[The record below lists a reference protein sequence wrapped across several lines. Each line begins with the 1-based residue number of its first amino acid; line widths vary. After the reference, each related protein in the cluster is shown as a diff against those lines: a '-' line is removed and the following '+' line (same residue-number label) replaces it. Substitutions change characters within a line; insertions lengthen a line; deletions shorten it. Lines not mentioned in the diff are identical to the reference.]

1 MRLRKNEGF
10 WDIIVRDVLSQHD
23 RLSKTIDAIDRLA
36 GAVERLSNVIEGLG
50 PFEDSRYTT
59 ARNVSNDMV
68 DERTMAILIG
78 ITQRTLGEHRRRGR
92 LPGCWV
98 KNRRRIC
105 WMPEQTLKAWERGI
119 V

>member
-1 MRLRKNEGF
+1 MRLPKNEGF

-23 RLSKTIDAIDRLA
+23 RLSKTIDAIDRLT
-36 GAVERLSNVIEGLG
+36 GAIEKLHGLIEGLG
-50 PFEDSRYTT
+50 RVEDSRYTT

-68 DERTMAILIG
+68 DERTMASLIG